1 MEFSNLLKKC
11 IKGERRAQFDLYKQ
25 CYPILMRVC
34 RRYRKNEDEVAGL
47 LNEGFLKILNN
58 LKKYDQKTP
67 FEAWIK
73 RIMINTLIDDFR
85 KNRKEKERTIYAE
98 PQKLVVIGKALD
110 YNEADR
116 YFDAEHIKSI
126 IHQLPEMNKQVF
138 NLYAIDGFSHK
149 EIAAQFGFSEGTSKW
164 YLSKARQQIKELLN
178 KEMKREE
185 RLING

>member
-11 IKGERRAQFDLYKQ
+11 TKGERRAQFDLYKQ
-25 CYPILMRVC
+25 CYPTLMRVC
-34 RRYRKNEDEVAGL
+34 RRYRKNEDEVAAL
-47 LNEGFLKILNN
+47 LNEGFLKILTN
-58 LKKYDQKTP
+58 LKKYDTKTP

-73 RIMINTLIDDFR
+73 RVMINTLIDDFR
-85 KNRKEKERTIYAE
+85 KNRKEKEHIIYAE
-98 PQKLVVIGKALD
+98 THKLVVIGKALD

-126 IHQLPEMNKQVF
+126 IHRIPEMNKQVF
-138 NLYAIDGFSHK
+138 NLYAIDGFSHR
-149 EIAAQFGFSEGTSKW
+149 EIGTKFGFSEGTSKW

-185 RLING
+185 QLING